1 MLSIFLIVIGHTSYG
16 VTNTLWKNPRDIL
29 GTLPLIIFRSFF
41 SFCIF
46 ISGYY
51 IFTYW
56 NVLQTKSFSSI
67 DLLETFGICA
77 INYFGLFFFLKSLKH
92 TQISNTIGF
101 SKVGLIQ
108 GIAIGYFF
116 YHEKISL
123 LKIFICILIL
133 IAIFLI
139 EKTIK
144 NKPKKMSKGLIFTI
158 LSRFF
163 WASAFFFVPFIESL
177 GILLFCAVLEFT
189 VFALSI
195 VLYLFNP
202 IKINFNNIDRNI
214 KIEMIL
220 LVVLGVV
227 GTLSL
232 NYAIVNVSVIIFAF
246 MGLIEP
252 IIGLLISRFYHN
264 EKLDIYQIF
273 GICFAMIGAFLL
285 SIFSE

>member
-1 MLSIFLIVIGHTSYG
+1 MLSIFLIIIGHTSYG

-46 ISGYY
+46 ISSYY
-51 IFTYW
+51 LLTYF
-56 NVLQTKSFSSI
+56 NVLPTKNFRSI

-77 INYFGLFFFLKSLKH
+77 INYFGLFFFLKSLKY
-92 TQISNTIGF
+92 TQISNTIGY

-144 NKPKKMSKGLIFTI
+144 NKPEKLSKGLIFTV

-163 WASAFFFVPFIESL
+163 WSSAFFFVPFIESL
-177 GILLFCAVLEFT
+177 GVLLFCAVLEFT
-189 VFALSI
+189 VFVLSV
-195 VLYLFNP
+195 VLFLLNP
-202 IKINFNNIDRNI
+202 IKINFISINRNV

-220 LVVLGVV
+220 LVILGVV

-232 NYAIVNVSVIIFAF
+232 NFAIVNVSIIIFAF

-273 GICFAMIGAFLL
+273 GISIAMIGAFLL
-285 SIFSE
+285 SIFRE